1 MSGATDAKAEL
12 HRDVGAYGLDPL
24 GYVRFAFPWGV
35 PGTPLATDGG
45 PEDWQCEVL
54 QQLGQGLASLAEAVR
69 LAVASGHGVGK
80 SALVSWIILWALSTM
95 HDTRGVVSA
104 NTEAQL
110 RTKTWPELAKWHG
123 ARHQSR
129 LVRLHRDGAA
139 FGAARQGSHLA
150 RRLHHLVGEQHR
162 GHRRPAQQGPPR
174 LRPARRG
181 LGHPRCG
188 VGDHRGR
195 ADRRRHRALLVRLR
209 QSHAQHRPL
218 PRMLRRRPLR
228 PSLAPSPDRFA
239 LGRHDQQG
247 ADRAVGEGLRRGVR
261 LRPRAREGRLP
272 ARRLHAVHR
281 RRARRQPRSPA
292 SWCRIPRRRW

>member
-1 MSGATDAKAEL
+1 MSATTDAKAEL
-12 HRDVGAYGLDPL
+12 HRDIGAYGLDPL

-35 PGTPLATDGG
+35 PGTPLATDAG
-45 PEDWQCEVL
+45 PEDWQCDVL
-54 QQLGQGLASLAEAVR
+54 QQLGQGLADLGRGRAAGGRLGPRHRQVGAGLVDHPVGALDHARHARRGQRQHRGAAAHQDLARAR
-69 LAVASGHGVGK
+69 QVA
-80 SALVSWIILWALSTM
+80 
-95 HDTRGVVSA
+95 
-104 NTEAQL
+104 
-110 RTKTWPELAKWHG
+110 WPC
-123 ARHQSR
+123 HQSR

-139 FGAARQGSHLA
+139 LGAARQGSHLA

-209 QSHAQHRPL
+209 QSDAQHRPL

-261 LRPRAREGRLP
+261 LHPRAREGRLP

-281 RRARRQPRSPA
+281 QRARARPRSTA
-292 SWCRIPRRRW
+292 SWCRIPRRPW